1 MVEKGTVISLL
12 VNPDEPKNYMILE
25 RMEELGKGQ
34 GGWICVEMDALAE
47 KGVDNITP
55 FDCWRITDKYLD
67 MQIQR
72 GIIKIVEPN

>member
-12 VNPDEPKNYMILE
+12 VNPDEPKNYMVLE

>member
-12 VNPDEPKNYMILE
+12 VNPDEPKNYMVLE

-55 FDCWRITDKYLD
+55 FDCWRLTDKYLD